1 MAADQLGLEELRSP
15 SSIRAY
21 IAEFLG
27 TMIFVLIGTS
37 AVIVTGTAEFP
48 VAARVP
54 IVALAHGLGIAIMVY
69 MTAKIS
75 GGHINPAV
83 TFAMIVTQRMKPAK
97 GFIYIVAQVV
107 GGIAATGL
115 LYLALENDFGNLTN
129 FGAHSISEG
138 VAGEGGALLVELVI
152 TAVLVMVILA
162 VAVARD
168 NYGIMAPLVIGLT
181 VMAIHLAAIPLTG
194 ASANPARTFG
204 PALISNAF
212 DSFWIY
218 IIGPA
223 IGAALGGLLY
233 QFVFLQPVGDT
244 PEDS

>member
-1 MAADQLGLEELRSP
+1 M
-15 SSIRAY
+15 
-21 IAEFLG
+21 
-27 TMIFVLIGTS
+27 
-37 AVIVTGTAEFP
+37 
-48 VAARVP
+48 VP